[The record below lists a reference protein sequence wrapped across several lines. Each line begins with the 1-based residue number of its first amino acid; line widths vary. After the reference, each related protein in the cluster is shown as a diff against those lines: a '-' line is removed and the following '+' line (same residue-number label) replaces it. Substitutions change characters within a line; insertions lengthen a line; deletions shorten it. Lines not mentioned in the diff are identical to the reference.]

1 MTLRQVVGVGAAI
14 LFVVGGVRML
24 GVESVSGDTI
34 FEEFFHAMA
43 FVSFG
48 LAAYALGR
56 LVIRPEEKNAPP
68 SPAQPEGSEPPVR
81 RDAKPWMPGQ
91 APPG

>member
-1 MTLRQVVGVGAAI
+1 
-14 LFVVGGVRML
+14 ML

-43 FVSFG
+43 FVAFG

-56 LVIRPEEKNAPP
+56 LAIPPEEKDAPP
-68 SPAQPEGSEPPVR
+68 SRAQLEGSEPSVR
-81 RDAKPWMPGQ
+81 PEAKPWMPGQ